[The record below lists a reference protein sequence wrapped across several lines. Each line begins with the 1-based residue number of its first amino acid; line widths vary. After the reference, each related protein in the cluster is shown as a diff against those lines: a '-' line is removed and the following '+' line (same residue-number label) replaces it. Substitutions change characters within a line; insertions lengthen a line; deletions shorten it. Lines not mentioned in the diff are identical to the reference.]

1 MARRRTTKPFFGS
14 YMTSLKIDKSPAL
27 VRAIAKLGDDVSRA
41 RRRRRLT
48 RASLAERSG
57 VSVSTLKRL
66 ENGDGSVALENLAR
80 ALQVLGELDRLAN
93 LLDSATDELGIVLMD
108 EQLPKRVRQRRT
120 SGAL

>member
-1 MARRRTTKPFFGS
+1 MSPYKNAV
-14 YMTSLKIDKSPAL
+14 SPAIS
-27 VRAIAKLGDDVSRA
+27 RSIGKLGNDVSRA

-66 ENGDGSVALENLAR
+66 EGGDGSVALENLAR
-80 ALQVLGELDRLAN
+80 ALQVLGELDRLAS
-93 LLDSATDELGIVLMD
+93 LLDSGTDELGIVLMD
-108 EQLPKRVRQRRT
+108 EQLPKRVRHRRS

>member
-1 MARRRTTKPFFGS
+1 MADNGL
-14 YMTSLKIDKSPAL
+14 YMSSIKNSASPA
-27 VRAIAKLGDDVSRA
+27 VSRSIAKLGNDVSRA

-66 ENGDGSVALENLAR
+66 EGGDGSVALENLAR

-93 LLDSATDELGIVLMD
+93 LVDSGTDELGIVLMD
-108 EQLPKRVRQRRT
+108 EQLPKRVRHRRS

>member
-1 MARRRTTKPFFGS
+1 MSRNKPPP
-14 YMTSLKIDKSPAL
+14 SPAL
-27 VRAIAKLGDDVSRA
+27 ERSIKKLGSDVSRA

-66 ENGDGSVALENLAR
+66 EGGDASVALENLAR
-80 ALQVLGELDRLAN
+80 VMQVLGELDRLAQ
-93 LLDSATDELGIVLMD
+93 LLDSGTDELGIVLMD
-108 EQLPKRVRQRRT
+108 EQLPKRVRQRRS